1 MTESY
6 PMYPVVFISYD
17 EPNADQ
23 NYEALKRLVPYE
35 GRVHGV
41 KGFDQAHKAA
51 AERAIEL
58 GGPEVTHFF
67 TVDGD
72 NRLIPSEWRRL
83 QKDLAGLPKLFYQD
97 RVLSWRAINIV
108 NSLCYGNGGLK
119 LWPVNW
125 VRSMRTHENSNGE
138 VKVDFCWDRRYLQM
152 TGIVSVT
159 DVTGS
164 PYQAWRAG
172 FREGVKMSLN
182 KGKPQDKFDLASQVT
197 QINISRFI
205 AWASLGR
212 DVPNGEW
219 AIYGALMGFAYV
231 NEGETGKEHEQI
243 VDYDTLADL
252 FEKVDAHHYGSIRE
266 ETLNELREVCRKFN
280 IYVPSFG
287 KLQSKTCKLWMS
299 QAHKPESSFFEE
311 ETWQQPVNPLS
322 A

>member
-1 MTESY
+1 MTEPY
-6 PMYPVVFISYD
+6 PLYPVVFISYD
-17 EPNADQ
+17 EPMADQ
-23 NYEALKRLVPYE
+23 NYAVLKDLVPYV

-41 KGFDQAHKAA
+41 KGFDLAHKVA

-83 QKDLAGLPKLFYQD
+83 LKELATTPKQTYEN
-97 RVLSWRAINIV
+97 RVLSWRAINLL

-119 LWPVNW
+119 LWPIEW
-125 VRSMRTHENSNGE
+125 VRSMRTHENSEGL
-138 VKVDFCWDRRYLQM
+138 VKVDFCWDRSYVQM

-182 KGKPQDKFDLASQVT
+182 GGKPQDKFDLANQAT
-197 QINISRFI
+197 QLNISRFI

-219 AIYGALMGFAYV
+219 AILGALMGFAYV
-231 NEGETGKEHEQI
+231 NEGPAGNEHEKI
-243 VDYDTLADL
+243 VDYDTLAAM
-252 FEKVDAHHYGSIRE
+252 FETVQSQGEVMRDERIY
-266 ETLNELREVCRKFN
+266 ELRDVCRRFN

-287 KLQSKTCKLWMS
+287 KLQSKTCKVFMQ
-299 QAHKPESSFFEE
+299 QAHKPTSSFFEVE
-311 ETWQQPVNPLS
+311 QWEPPLAFNS